1 MKTRLH
7 STCLRPYLLFWLL
20 FLIAFISK
28 AQTPALWGMT
38 SRGGTDGL
46 GTIFKTNPDGT
57 SQSVQKSFK
66 YLTSGSRPQGSLTEG
81 QSGKLYG
88 MTSQGGLND
97 YGVLFEYD
105 LATSAYIKKLDFIGA
120 NGAYPGASLTKAS
133 NNKLYGMAAYGGAND
148 AGVLF
153 EYDPATSTYTKKLDF
168 EKPNVSTLG
177 GSPTGSLTLA
187 GNGKL
192 YGMTSYGGP
201 NGYGVLFE
209 YDPATSTYIGKFNF
223 NSTTGSYPFGSLN
236 LASNGKMYGMTNQ
249 GGANSFGVLFEYDP
263 ATSTYSKKL
272 DFNNTTNGANPK
284 GNLTQAGNGKLY
296 GMTNAGGTS
305 GTGVLFEYDPAT
317 STYTKKLDFINN
329 TTGYYP
335 NGSLAIA
342 ANGKLYGTTTSGGV
356 NNGVLFEYDP
366 ATSTFT
372 KKFDFNGT
380 NGSNPSSSLALATNG
395 KLYGLTQDG
404 GSLSD
409 GVLFEYDPATSSFAK
424 KLDFNLA
431 EGESPLGSLAQ
442 AGNGKFYGTTNGGGV
457 TGDGTLFE
465 FNPATATYTKKV
477 DFIGAN
483 GLSPQGSL
491 VLAGNGKM
499 YGMTND
505 GGTNSAGVLFEYDPT
520 TSAFTKKLDFNYTTT
535 GGNPYGSLLLAGNG
549 KLYGLT
555 GYGGVNDKGVIFEY
569 DATTNIYTKKIDF
582 SSGSGGYQPEGDL
595 IQATNGKLFGMTRF
609 GGTNDKGVI
618 FEYDIAT
625 NTITK
630 KVDFT
635 GANGE
640 SPTGNL
646 AQAPNGK
653 LYGMTE
659 RGGVNNI
666 GVLFEYDPATNV
678 YTKKLDFNGTTNG
691 GTPNG
696 SLELSSNGKL
706 YGFTTSGG
714 ANNFGVLFEYDP
726 ATSTYTKKQD
736 FAGANGAYPYKGS
749 LLYSYC
755 VVPAKPTVSIT
766 NANTES
772 PTLTS
777 SSATGNQWYLNGAAI
792 NGATNATYQT
802 TQAGIYKVRV
812 KDDVCL
818 SDFSNDQA
826 MIVTGDI
833 STKNSTISIYPNPVS
848 EWLTVKLD
856 DSQNKSVSIYQLTGK
871 KMISREVAEE
881 EVKFFVGD
889 YSQGIYLVKIE
900 TGNAVK
906 VIRFVKQ

>member
-1 MKTRLH
+1 
-7 STCLRPYLLFWLL
+7 
-20 FLIAFISK
+20 
-28 AQTPALWGMT
+28 MT

-46 GTIFKTNPDGT
+46 GTIFKTNSDGT

-66 YLTSGSRPQGSLTEG
+66 YLVSGARPQGSLTEG
-81 QSGKLYG
+81 QNGKLYG
-88 MTSQGGLND
+88 MTSQGGPND

-133 NNKLYGMAAYGGAND
+133 NNKLYGMAVYGGVND

-209 YDPATSTYIGKFNF
+209 YDPATSTYTNKFSF
-223 NSTTGSYPFGSLN
+223 NVTTGSYPFGSLN

-263 ATSTYSKKL
+263 ATSTYTKKL

-342 ANGKLYGTTTSGGV
+342 ANGKLYGTTSSGGA

-409 GVLFEYDPATSSFAK
+409 GVLFEYDPATSSFTK
-424 KLDFNLA
+424 KLDFNLTD
-431 EGESPLGSLAQ
+431 GESPLGSLAQ
-442 AGNGKFYGTTNGGGV
+442 ASNGKLYGTTNGGGA
-457 TGDGTLFE
+457 TGNGTLFE
-465 FNPATATYTKKV
+465 FDPATATYTKKL
-477 DFIGAN
+477 DFIGTN
-483 GLSPQGSL
+483 GSSPEGSL
-491 VLAGNGKM
+491 VLSGNGKM

-520 TSAFTKKLDFNYTTT
+520 TSAFTKKLDFIYTAT

-569 DATTNIYTKKIDF
+569 DPATNIYTKKIEF

-595 IQATNGKLFGMTRF
+595 IQATNGKLFGMTRL

-625 NTITK
+625 NIITK
-630 KVDFT
+630 RVDFT
-635 GANGE
+635 GVNGE

-646 AQAPNGK
+646 AQALNGK

-659 RGGVNNI
+659 RGGANTI

-678 YTKKLDFNGTTNG
+678 YTKKIDFNGTTNG

-714 ANNFGVLFEYDP
+714 ANNFGVLFEYDA
-726 ATSTYTKKQD
+726 ATNTYSKKQD

-749 LLYSYC
+749 LLFSYC
-755 VVPAKPTVSIT
+755 TMPAKPVVSIT
-766 NANTES
+766 NNNTGS
-772 PTLTS
+772 PSLVS
-777 SSATGNQWYLNGAAI
+777 SSATGNQWYLNGNAI
-792 NGATNATYQT
+792 NGATSNMYPV
-802 TQAGIYKVRV
+802 TQVGIYKVRV
-812 KDDVCL
+812 KEDVCL
-818 SDFSNDQA
+818 SIFSDDQP
-826 MIVTGDI
+826 MIVTAIEPTLDQQI
-833 STKNSTISIYPNPVS
+833 SVYPNPAVAELTLDLSAFEKNQAVIVS
-848 EWLTVKLD
+848 TVDLLGRPV
-856 DSQNKSVSIYQLTGK
+856 NQLTGEGGTQLR
-871 KMISREVAEE
+871 MDVRSLTPGHYIIQLRQGTRNIS
-881 EVKFFVGD
+881 KSFIK
-889 YSQGIYLVKIE
+889 SIQ
-900 TGNAVK
+900 
-906 VIRFVKQ
+906 